1 MKRIIFLAIISLAA
15 LSCSLNESY
24 DGFVGRKQ
32 AYQTKQQ
39 AQAVVNRCYTYTN
52 FITTNFGLMVE
63 ACTDLW
69 NCSTSTVDASVNI
82 NPNNP
87 GQGTSIWTNCYKGVM
102 TCNEAIECIIAS
114 ATIPDEDKYPLQAE
128 ARALRALYYYFLT
141 NTFNGVPFYLYMVE
155 DRDTQDKVQALPRT
169 DAKIIRRTLYQDL
182 KENALPYFTEENG
195 LKTRPSE
202 IKGNRA
208 GYALSLMLMAKF
220 AMWTEDWKD
229 AMFALD
235 KLESLY
241 GELSS
246 YPLEETSWNL
256 KNTPESIFE
265 IQHAWSPDG
274 VQYSSSYGRML
285 LPAYSGDGVFDGI
298 YMPELGENISSWA
311 PLRTN
316 DRFIKAA
323 DAKTSTAIFS
333 NPPLIKSSIDGLL
346 YLDCNAAE
354 TGIVRGEKLDKRILM
369 IIGLGKLSTG
379 ETFKAIKSQ
388 GNAYAGPK
396 FWCEGMVSSYDSNN
410 YKILRFA
417 DAMLMMA
424 ECHAEL
430 NGNLSEATRYLN
442 MTRTRAGLDPLPTFG
457 DKIDFLK
464 ELRDERARELAGELH
479 RKYDLVRWGIWYD
492 ETYSN
497 TEYSTLKNNI
507 RPCHKYY
514 PIPDT
519 ECALSNYILTND
531 EYKAVE

>member
-1 MKRIIFLAIISLAA
+1 MKRIIFLAIISLSAI
-15 LSCSLNESY
+15 SCSLDESY

-32 AYQTKQQ
+32 AYKTKQQ
-39 AQAVVNRCYTYTN
+39 AQAVVNRCYTYTS
-52 FITTNFGLMVE
+52 FITTNFGLMAE

-69 NCSTSTVDASVNI
+69 NCNTSTVDASVNI

-102 TCNEAIECIIAS
+102 ICNEAIECIEAS
-114 ATIPDEDKYPLQAE
+114 TTISEEDKLPLLLE
-128 ARALRALYYYFLT
+128 TKALRALYYYFLT
-141 NTFNGVPFYLYMVE
+141 NTFDGVPFYTHMVA
-155 DRDTQDKVQALPRT
+155 DRKTQDEIQALPRC
-169 DAKIIRRTLYQDL
+169 DAKVIRRDLYKDL
-182 KENALPYFTEENG
+182 DTMLVKVSDESG
-195 LKTRPSE
+195 LKARPSE

-220 AMWTEDWKD
+220 AMWTADWNE
-229 AMFALD
+229 AMSALKELE
-235 KLESLY
+235 KLY
-241 GELSS
+241 KNLSD
-246 YPLEETSWNL
+246 YPLEETSWNI

-274 VQYSSSYGRML
+274 VQYSSSYGRL
-285 LPAYSGDGVFDGI
+285 LFPAYSGDGVFDGI
-298 YMPELGENISSWA
+298 YMPELGENISGWA

-316 DRFIKAA
+316 DRFIKAT

-333 NPPLIKSSIDGLL
+333 NPPLTRSSIDGLI
-346 YLDCNAAE
+346 YLDRNAIE
-354 TGIVRGEKLDKRILM
+354 SGIVRGEKLDRRVLM
-369 IIGLGKLSTG
+369 VIGLGKLATG
-379 ETFKAIKSQ
+379 ETFNAIKSS

-410 YKILRFA
+410 YKIFRYA
-417 DAMLMMA
+417 DALLMMA

-442 MTRTRAGLDPLPTFG
+442 MTRTRAGLDPLPVFN
-457 DKIDFLK
+457 DKIDFMK

-497 TEYSTLKNNI
+497 TEFSTLKNNI
-507 RPCHKYY
+507 RQCHKYY

-519 ECALSNYILTND
+519 ECALSNYVLTND
-531 EYKAVE
+531 EYKVAE